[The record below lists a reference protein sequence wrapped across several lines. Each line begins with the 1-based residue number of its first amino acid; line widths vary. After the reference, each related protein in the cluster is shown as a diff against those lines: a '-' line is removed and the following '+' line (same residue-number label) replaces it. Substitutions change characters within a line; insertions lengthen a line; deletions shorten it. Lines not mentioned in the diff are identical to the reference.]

1 MGGIVDY
8 LGDPM
13 DRKKTGWDA
22 SLPGADTAVKRRTLV
37 QGIAWATPAIAFA
50 SAAPA
55 MAASPGLQGW
65 VTVGKDC
72 DWDNFRYDVTLD
84 IDGRGDYPDHG
95 LWVFDGVDG
104 QPPSNASITFYV
116 SSGLGTLN
124 WSTAT
129 GNSGWS
135 APTLNGSPP
144 GGSISGFTAYT
155 TTYSGTW
162 SFNTGAARWDADGD
176 PHFTTTIENR
186 PTCPTVQVYAYR
198 RVTINSVVVGF
209 LRGPISL

>member
-1 MGGIVDY
+1 MNN

-13 DRKKTGWDA
+13 DRNRAGWDA
-22 SLPGADTAVKRRTLV
+22 SLPGADTAVRRRTLV

-65 VTVGKDC
+65 VTVGKAC
-72 DWDNFRYDVTLD
+72 GGGNVTLD

-95 LWVFDGVDG
+95 LWVFDGVLA
-104 QPPSNASITFYV
+104 QPPSNANITFYV
-116 SSGLGTLN
+116 SSGLGNLN

-135 APTLNGSPP
+135 APTPNGSPP
-144 GGSISGFTAYT
+144 GGAISGFNAYT

-162 SFNTGAARWDADGD
+162 SFNGGASRWDANGD
-176 PHFTTTIENR
+176 PHFTTTVQQQ
-186 PTCPTVQVYAYR
+186 PCPTVQVYAYR
-198 RVTINSVVVGF
+198 QVTINSVVIGF
-209 LRGPISL
+209 LRGPIKL